1 MTRPKHQSAFPIT
14 QVPGVIYSPLE
25 HRARI
30 QGTGL
35 EVFEIVYVYRSVG
48 RSWEHLQRAFN
59 WLTPEQ
65 LRAALA
71 FAEKNP
77 EFVNAELEQQDAAL
91 ESLGEA
97 RPSSDLKPR

>member
-1 MTRPKHQSAFPIT
+1 MTKPKYSSAIAIT
-14 QVPGVIYSPLE
+14 QVPGIIYSPLE

-30 QGTGL
+30 QGTGI

-65 LRAALA
+65 LRATLT

-91 ESLGEA
+91 ESVDGA
-97 RPSSDLKPR
+97 RPSSDRKPR